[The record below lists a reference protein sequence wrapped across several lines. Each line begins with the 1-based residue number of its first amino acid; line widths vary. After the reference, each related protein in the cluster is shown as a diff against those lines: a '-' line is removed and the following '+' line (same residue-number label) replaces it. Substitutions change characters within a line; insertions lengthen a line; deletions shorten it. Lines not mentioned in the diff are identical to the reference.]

1 MYGTI
6 ATMRLKP
13 GAEPK
18 LMELMEEWGRDRKPK
33 VKGAVGGYVLR
44 PDNRPNEAI
53 IVAIFEDRASYRAN
67 ADDPEQDRWY
77 RRMREQL
84 EADPV
89 WNDGEI
95 AQTA

>member
-13 GAEPK
+13 GSQPALES
-18 LMELMEEWGRDRKPK
+18 LMEEWGRDFKPK

-44 PDNRPNEAI
+44 PDDRPNEAI
-53 IVAIFEDRASYRAN
+53 VVAIFEDRAAYRAN
-67 ADDPEQDRWY
+67 AESPEQDRWY
-77 RRMREQL
+77 RRMREHL
-84 EADPV
+84 EADPS

-95 AQTA
+95 TQTA